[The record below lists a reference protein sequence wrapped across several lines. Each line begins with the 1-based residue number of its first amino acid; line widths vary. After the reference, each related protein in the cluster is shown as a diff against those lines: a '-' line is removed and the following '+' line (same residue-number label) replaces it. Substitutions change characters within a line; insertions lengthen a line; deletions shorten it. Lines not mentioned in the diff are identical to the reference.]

1 MSTSPI
7 LRVKRS
13 HRRRMRR
20 CVKESISETSSKCN
34 CPPSGRSPRTCG
46 SESGPCYRRRK
57 NRAHQDVHPYRSAR
71 SWTAS
76 SSSYAPAANGKPC
89 PDATALV
96 RSTVH
101 RRFQQWVGAGIIDA
115 IVRAMVGWYER
126 SWGIDWEWQAADTKL
141 LAAPLGGEA
150 TGPNPTDLGKSGTKR
165 HLMVDGRGVPLA
177 FHLSA
182 ANRHDLKGLSQ
193 LLRAGFVAERPEP
206 GQQAPQHLCLD
217 KAYDAEEADLL
228 LDELGYIG
236 HIKRR
241 GESDDPGIGEVVYP
255 ARRWKVERSI
265 SWLNNMRKLRVRWEK
280 KAENYRGLWL
290 LAAALITYRRIILG

>member
-1 MSTSPI
+1 M
-7 LRVKRS
+7 
-13 HRRRMRR
+13 M
-20 CVKESISETSSKCN
+20 
-34 CPPSGRSPRTCG
+34 
-46 SESGPCYRRRK
+46 
-57 NRAHQDVHPYRSAR
+57 
-71 SWTAS
+71 
-76 SSSYAPAANGKPC
+76 
-89 PDATALV
+89 
-96 RSTVH
+96 
-101 RRFQQWVGAGIIDA
+101 ID
-115 IVRAMVGWYER
+115 WYER
-126 SWGIDWEWQAADTKL
+126 CRGIDWEWQAADTKL

-165 HLMVDGRGVPLA
+165 HLLVDGRGVPLA

-182 ANRHDLKGLSQ
+182 ANRHDLKGLSR
-193 LLRAGFVAERPEP
+193 LLGAGLLLAERPEP
-206 GQQAPQHLCLD
+206 GEQAPQHLCLD

-228 LDELGYIG
+228 LDALGYTG

-241 GESDDPGIGEVVYP
+241 GQSDEPGIGEVVHP